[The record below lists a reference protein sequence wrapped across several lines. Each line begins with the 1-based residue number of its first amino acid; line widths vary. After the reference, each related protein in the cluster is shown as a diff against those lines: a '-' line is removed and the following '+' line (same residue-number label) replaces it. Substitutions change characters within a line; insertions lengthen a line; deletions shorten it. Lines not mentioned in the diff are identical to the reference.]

1 MNTSN
6 SSSSSEELSPTSR
19 QQANPNNPYSPSSP
33 NNNTKNT
40 GVPKVTFPAHWKQ
53 VSSRRLPFFSQP
65 TRIHFHGDADADP
78 NRVGELGV
86 PDMDMEYHWSSRAHR
101 KGRWPVAKPRSTS
114 EKTEWTHQR
123 ARVRFWGWD
132 LGDISWWVAVLFL
145 VGSIFWC
152 ANGVLAFCFY
162 TLSTPHILLSEAAT
176 AFIGGTLFWIG
187 AYLSYVEAL
196 NPAAHAHFGWE
207 VDHELKR
214 LVEPPRSSVSG
225 TEAKSLGRGRRH
237 FGKHVQ
243 AATGG
248 SAEDSAEKGKADIDN
263 EDSQQGNSPPSP
275 PKWKWVGADWS
286 SFGFV
291 ANVIQLYGAT
301 IL

>member
-1 MNTSN
+1 M
-6 SSSSSEELSPTSR
+6 
-19 QQANPNNPYSPSSP
+19 
-33 NNNTKNT
+33 
-40 GVPKVTFPAHWKQ
+40 
-53 VSSRRLPFFSQP
+53 
-65 TRIHFHGDADADP
+65 
-78 NRVGELGV
+78 
-86 PDMDMEYHWSSRAHR
+86 
-101 KGRWPVAKPRSTS
+101 
-114 EKTEWTHQR
+114 
-123 ARVRFWGWD
+123 
-132 LGDISWWVAVLFL
+132 LFL

-214 LVEPPRSSVSG
+214 LVEPPRHPVSG

-237 FGKHVQ
+237 FGKHVGQ
-243 AATGG
+243 GVAGG
-248 SAEDSAEKGKADIDN
+248 SAEDSAEKGKAEVDN
-263 EDSQQGNSPPSP
+263 EDMQQGNPPR
-275 PKWKWVGADWS
+275 KWKWVGADWS